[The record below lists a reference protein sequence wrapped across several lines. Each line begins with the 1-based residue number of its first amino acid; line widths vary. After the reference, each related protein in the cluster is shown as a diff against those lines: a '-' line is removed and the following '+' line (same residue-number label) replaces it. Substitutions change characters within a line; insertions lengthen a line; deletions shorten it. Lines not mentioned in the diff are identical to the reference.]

1 MVFYSFWMI
10 EVIIACFL
18 QDSFS
23 SSATF
28 GCRLNKSVYS
38 HKVVLVLL
46 GEFPCAK
53 VIMTKMDLIDPS

>member
-1 MVFYSFWMI
+1 MI

-53 VIMTKMDLIDPS
+53 VIMTKMDLIAEVRTG